1 MIWDHTHYIGNWAI
15 DLKSGKTAGKNETG
29 PENLQK
35 CRLRAGGALTFPRE
49 RQNAADVADQDCKMQ
64 I

>member
-35 CRLRAGGALTFPRE
+35 CRLRAGGSI
-49 RQNAADVADQDCKMQ
+49 DVST
-64 I
+64 